1 MTTRLSPR
9 PALLSAFVLTVAV
22 ATACGGAGAGG
33 GGPAFP
39 PREEGCAVQVF
50 TDAPRVQSVNIGT
63 VTARC
68 DLEVAAE
75 DCLRTLKD
83 EVCKAGGDLVWG
95 VDKPTVADGKQKLSG
110 RAAHTAPP
118 KK

>member
-1 MTTRLSPR
+1 MTPFSIPSPPVAEWSLGHER
-9 PALLSAFVLTVAV
+9 HALLARRLEQVAGL
-22 ATACGGAGAGG
+22 AEQALG
-33 GGPAFP
+33 
-39 PREEGCAVQVF
+39 
-50 TDAPRVQSVNIGT
+50 DAPRVQSENIGT

-68 DLEVAAE
+68 DLEVSAE

-110 RAAHTAPP
+110 RAAHT
-118 KK
+118 KKK